1 MGIVWWRPGFQRG
14 KRSLSA
20 KQCKGDIESMF
31 VLCLTAF
38 ANCRIPKAHAS
49 CIGVMLALLSL
60 IESRNARVGVIGL
73 GYVGLP
79 LAMAVARAGF
89 AVTGFDTDPG
99 KITAIA
105 ARQSYIEAVPDAIL
119 AAEVAAGRF
128 TATGDFAGL
137 GACDVIVI
145 CVPTPLTRHRE
156 PDLSFVLRTCEDI
169 ARTLRPGQLI
179 VLEST
184 TYPGTTDGPMKRV
197 LEETGLVS
205 GRDFFLGFSPERE
218 DPGNR
223 AFDTSTIPK
232 VIAGDGPEAGALM
245 QAFYGAVVKT
255 TVPVSSTATA
265 EAVKLT
271 ENVFRAVN
279 IALVN
284 ELKVIYEAM
293 GVDIWEV
300 IDAAKTKPFGYMPF
314 YPGPGLGGHCIPID
328 PFYLT
333 WKSREYDLTTRF
345 IELAGEINSA
355 MPRHVVSRLAEALD
369 QHSGRALSRS
379 RVLVIGLAY
388 KKNVPDIRESPSL
401 KLIELIEE
409 RGGTAAYHDPY
420 VPQVP
425 RTRAYG
431 ALMGR
436 PSVVLTEDAVRGFNA
451 VLISTDHDGIDY
463 AALAA
468 WAPLII
474 DTRNVMARSGLTGA
488 HIFKA

>member
-1 MGIVWWRPGFQRG
+1 MSTP
-14 KRSLSA
+14 SPDATL
-20 KQCKGDIESMF
+20 D
-31 VLCLTAF
+31 
-38 ANCRIPKAHAS
+38 
-49 CIGVMLALLSL
+49 SL
-60 IESRNARVGVIGL
+60 IAARTARVGVIGL

-79 LAMAVARAGF
+79 LAVTAARAGF
-89 AVTGFDTDPG
+89 PVTGYDVDPA

-105 ARQSYIEAVPDAIL
+105 ASESYIEAVPQPVL
-119 AAEVAAGRF
+119 AAEVAAGRL
-128 TATGDFAGL
+128 TATADFATL
-137 GACDVIVI
+137 GSCDVIVI

-156 PDLSFVLRTCEDI
+156 PDLSFVTRTCADI
-169 ARTLRPGQLI
+169 AATLRPGQLV

-184 TYPGTTDGPMKRV
+184 TYPGTTDGPVKSI
-197 LEETGLVS
+197 LEGTGLRS
-205 GRDFFLGFSPERE
+205 GTDFFLGFSPERE

-232 VIAGDGPEAGALM
+232 VVAGDGVAAGRLM
-245 QAFYGAVVKT
+245 QAFYGAVVQT
-255 TVPVSSTATA
+255 VVPVSTPATA
-265 EAVKLT
+265 EAVKIT

-284 ELKVIYEAM
+284 ELKVIYDAM
-293 GVDIWEV
+293 GIDVWEV
-300 IDAAKTKPFGYMPF
+300 IDAAKTKPFGFMPF

-355 MPRHVVSRLAEALD
+355 MPRHVVNRLAEALD
-369 QHSGRALSRS
+369 RQLGRALSRA
-379 RVLVIGLAY
+379 RILVIGLAY

-409 RGGTAAYHDPY
+409 RGGQAAFHDPF
-420 VPQVP
+420 VPRIP

-436 PSVVLTEDAVRGFNA
+436 ASVPLTKDAVAGFDA
-451 VLISTDHDGIDY
+451 VLIATDHDGIDY
-463 AALAA
+463 AALAE
-468 WAPLII
+468 WAPLLV
-474 DTRNVMARSGLTGA
+474 DTRNVFARNGITSDK
-488 HIFKA
+488 IIKA

>member
-1 MGIVWWRPGFQRG
+1 MNIALPA
-14 KRSLSA
+14 SA
-20 KQCKGDIESMF
+20 ALLE
-31 VLCLTAF
+31 LLTAR
-38 ANCRIPKAHAS
+38 A
-49 CIGVMLALLSL
+49 
-60 IESRNARVGVIGL
+60 ARVGVIGL

-79 LAMAVARAGF
+79 LAMTVARAGF
-89 AVTGFDTDPG
+89 RVLGFDTDPA
-99 KITAIA
+99 KITAIE
-105 ARQSYIEAVPDAIL
+105 ARQSYIEAVPQQVL
-119 AAEVAAGRF
+119 ADECAAGRF
-128 TATGDFAGL
+128 AATADFAGL
-137 GACDVIVI
+137 GGCDVIVI

-156 PDLSFVLRTCEDI
+156 PDLSYVTRTCHDI
-169 ARTLRPGQLI
+169 ARSLRSGQLI

-184 TYPGTTDGPMKRV
+184 TYPGTTDGPVKTI
-197 LEETGLVS
+197 LQGTGLVS

-223 AFDTSTIPK
+223 AFDTSSIPK

-245 QAFYGAVVKT
+245 AAFYGAVVKT
-255 TVPVSSTATA
+255 VVPVSSTATA

-300 IDAAKTKPFGYMPF
+300 VEAARTKPFGYMPF

-333 WKSREYDLTTRF
+333 WKSREYDLSTRF
-345 IELAGEINSA
+345 IELAGEINSG
-355 MPRHVVSRLAEALD
+355 MPRHVVGRLAEALD
-369 QHSGRALSRS
+369 RRLGRALSRS
-379 RVLVIGLAY
+379 RILVIGLAY
-388 KKNVPDIRESPSL
+388 KKNVPDIRESPSF

-409 RGGTAAYHDPY
+409 RGGSASYHDPF
-420 VPQVP
+420 VPEIP

-436 PSVVLTEDAVRGFNA
+436 GSVDLTEATVRGFDA
-451 VLISTDHDGIDY
+451 VLISTDHDDVDY

-474 DTRNVMARSGLTGA
+474 DTRNVFARRKIAGD
-488 HIFKA
+488 HIVKA

>member
-1 MGIVWWRPGFQRG
+1 
-14 KRSLSA
+14 
-20 KQCKGDIESMF
+20 
-31 VLCLTAF
+31 
-38 ANCRIPKAHAS
+38 
-49 CIGVMLALLSL
+49 MLNLLSL
-60 IESRNARVGVIGL
+60 LESRKAHVGVIGL

-89 AVTGFDTDPG
+89 SVTGFDTDEA

-105 ARQSYIEAVPDAIL
+105 ARRSYIEAVPDAIL
-119 AAEVAAGRF
+119 AHEVAEARF
-128 TATGDFAGL
+128 AATRDFAEL
-137 GACDVIVI
+137 GRCDVIII

-156 PDLSFVLRTCEDI
+156 PDLSFVIRTCEDI
-169 ARTLRPGQLI
+169 AVTLRPGQLI

-184 TYPGTTDGPMKRV
+184 TYPGTTDGPVKQA
-197 LEETGLVS
+197 LEKTGLVS

-223 AFDTSTIPK
+223 AFNTSTIPK
-232 VIAGDGPEAGALM
+232 VIAGEGAEAGALM

-345 IELAGEINSA
+345 IELAGEINSE
-355 MPRHVVSRLAEALD
+355 MPRRVVSRLAEALD
-369 QHSGRALSRS
+369 RHCGRALSRS

-409 RGGTAAYHDPY
+409 RGAEAAYHDPH
-420 VPQVP
+420 VAEIPK
-425 RTRAYG
+425 TRAYG
-431 ALMGR
+431 NLMGR
-436 PSVVLTEDAVRGFNA
+436 KSVPLDEHCVRGFDA
-451 VLISTDHDGIDY
+451 VLVSTDHDGLDY
-463 AALAA
+463 AALAR
-468 WAPLII
+468 WSPLIV
-474 DTRNVMARSGLTGA
+474 DTRNVFGRNGITAP

>member
-1 MGIVWWRPGFQRG
+1 MPHTP
-14 KRSLSA
+14 L
-20 KQCKGDIESMF
+20 
-31 VLCLTAF
+31 
-38 ANCRIPKAHAS
+38 
-49 CIGVMLALLSL
+49 LALLQT
-60 IESRNARVGVIGL
+60 RAARVGIIGL

-89 AVTGFDTDPG
+89 TVTGFDTDPS
-99 KITAIA
+99 KIAA
-105 ARQSYIEAVPDAIL
+105 VVARQSYIEAVPTAIL
-119 AAEVAAGRF
+119 AAEVDAGRF
-128 TATGDFAGL
+128 AATADFDAFG
-137 GACDVIVI
+137 GCDVIVI
-145 CVPTPLTRHRE
+145 CVPTPLTKHRE
-156 PDLSFVLRTCEDI
+156 PDLSYVTRTCEDI
-169 ARTLRPGQLI
+169 AKTLRPGQLI

-184 TYPGTTDGPMKRV
+184 TYPGTTDGPVKRR
-197 LEETGLVS
+197 LEATGLRS
-205 GRDFFLGFSPERE
+205 GHDFWLGFSPERE

-223 AFDTSTIPK
+223 AYDTSTIPK
-232 VIAGDGPEAGALM
+232 VIAGDGKPAGELM
-245 QAFYGAVVKT
+245 QAFYGAVVQT

-300 IDAAKTKPFGYMPF
+300 IDAAKTKPFGFMPF

-333 WKSREYDLTTRF
+333 WKSREFDLTTRF

-369 QHSGRALSRS
+369 MRRGMALSRS
-379 RVLVIGLAY
+379 KVLVIGLAY

-401 KLIELIEE
+401 KLIELIED
-409 RGGTAAYHDPY
+409 RGGVAAYHDPF
-420 VPQVP
+420 VAQIPK
-425 RTRAYG
+425 TRAYG

-436 PSVVLTEDAVRGFNA
+436 ASVVLDQAAVSAYDA
-451 VLISTDHDGIDY
+451 VLIATDHDGVDY
-463 AALAA
+463 ASLAE

-474 DTRNVMARSGLTGA
+474 DTRNVFARRGITGA
-488 HIFKA
+488 HIVKA